1 MDVCVLL
8 RDDRSIDGEQYEGDQ
23 QYYDDQEQQQDHF
36 EQGKYSMG
44 LSLLSYSQ
52 LYLHS
57 FMHVSTLID
66 N

>member
-36 EQGKYSMG
+36 EQSKYSMG